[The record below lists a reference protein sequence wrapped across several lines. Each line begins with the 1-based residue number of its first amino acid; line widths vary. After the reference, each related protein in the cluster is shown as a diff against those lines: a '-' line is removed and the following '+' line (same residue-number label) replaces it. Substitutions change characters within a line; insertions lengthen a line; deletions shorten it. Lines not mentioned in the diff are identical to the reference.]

1 MFLNL
6 SSAFFQS
13 ESRPLRD
20 ASSFLV
26 ADIKF
31 SLAFCLAQIKHST
44 ESFSQFVVMKPQGTA
59 QTIFA
64 ERNDFACLGWN
75 VELTLKGPE
84 MGESDFKDSGC
95 DPTSTDG
102 EGELKTDATRSLRR
116 KRTSLLVDRYNML
129 HSWR

>member
-84 MGESDFKDSGC
+84 LGREKV
-95 DPTSTDG
+95 T
-102 EGELKTDATRSLRR
+102 LKTLAATLRR
-116 KRTSLLVDRYNML
+116 QMESARLKQMHQYSQFEKEKNIPAG
-129 HSWR
+129 